1 MKSEAGWFIA
11 QYREKLLI
19 KFEVVSREANLNDL
33 DDKSY
38 KNDVDCG
45 CWATNV
51 SEKLQRVDL
60 VEKRSVSTVL

>member
-1 MKSEAGWFIA
+1 MFIGY
-11 QYREKLLI
+11 QNVWVQKL
-19 KFEVVSREANLNDL
+19 DL